1 MPTITPTNVLAL
13 LDLAALLVQRAT
25 EALAIG
31 EDISDEEVAEYRGGD
46 DAARAR
52 LQAKIDAARA
62 ARLAAG
68 G

>member
-1 MPTITPTNVLAL
+1 MPTMTPTNVLAAL
-13 LDLAALLVQRAT
+13 ELAALIVQRAT

-31 EDISDEEVAEYRGGD
+31 EDISDEELAEYRAGD
-46 DAARAR
+46 DVARTR